1 MSSTGIF
8 CMFCIFL
15 RIYILFDSVKLNDYC
30 TVYSYTS
37 CAYISIFAS
46 LSQLPCH
53 KGFSASLKISPS
65 Y

>member
-30 TVYSYTS
+30 TVYY
-37 CAYISIFAS
+37 CRLIYKLCLHKYACFFISTAMSKELLCF
-46 LSQLPCH
+46 L
-53 KGFSASLKISPS
+53 
-65 Y
+65 